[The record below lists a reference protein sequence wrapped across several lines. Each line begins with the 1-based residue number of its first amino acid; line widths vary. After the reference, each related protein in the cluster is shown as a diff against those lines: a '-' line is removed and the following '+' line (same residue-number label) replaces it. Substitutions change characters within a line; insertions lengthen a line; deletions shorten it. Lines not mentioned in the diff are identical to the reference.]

1 MSTHLIVVDDEA
13 LLRRSLVYNLEQ
25 AGYRVS
31 SAGRAEDALALARR
45 DPPDMILLDIGL
57 PSMDGLQALRVFR
70 QEVGCPVIFVT
81 ARRRELD
88 EQLGLEL
95 GADDYVTKPFD
106 FGVLLARVKAVLR
119 RSQQARP
126 AGPAAVEQSPTLRV
140 GDLSINPSAVEV
152 TLRDQALQL
161 SPREFDL
168 LHVLALNAGKVLSV
182 EDILAQV
189 WGAEYLGE
197 PQVVYVHI
205 RWLREKIENE
215 PSHPTRILT
224 VRGKGYKLVDPKEE
238 PENQPAPAT
247 P

>member
-31 SAGRAEDALALARR
+31 SAGRAEDTLALARR
-45 DPPDMILLDIGL
+45 DLPDLVLLDIGL
-57 PSMDGLQALRVFR
+57 PTMDGLQALRVFR
-70 QEVGCPVIFVT
+70 QDVGCPVIFVT

-119 RSQQARP
+119 RSQQQARP
-126 AGPAAVEQSPTLRV
+126 AAPGEGEPSPTLRV
-140 GDLSINPSAVEV
+140 GELSINASAVEV
-152 TLRDQALQL
+152 LLRDRPLQL

-189 WGAEYLGE
+189 WARSTSASRRSCTCIFAGCA
-197 PQVVYVHI
+197 
-205 RWLREKIENE
+205 RRLRT
-215 PSHPTRILT
+215 SRAALF
-224 VRGKGYKLVDPKEE
+224 
-238 PENQPAPAT
+238 AS
-247 P
+247 